1 MSAAEALQAAH
12 VAGIRVEID
21 GDDLVLEAMA
31 PPPSA
36 LLDLLSRHKAG
47 IVELLRPTDGSWSA
61 EDWRVFFEERAGIA
75 EFDGGLARGQAEVC
89 AFECCVAEW
98 LRRNPVCLPPG
109 RCLDCGGGDHAHDPL
124 LPLGTESTGSA
135 WLHSGWWP
143 AWYADRKG
151 EAIAALAAIGV
162 AVPADLP
169 DDFGKNGGI

>member
-98 LRRNPVCLPPG
+98 LRRNPVRSLSE
-109 RCLDCGGGDHAHDPL
+109 RCVTCGGVHEHKSL
-124 LPLGTESTGSA
+124 LPRGTEGIDRV
-135 WLHSGWWP
+135 WLHARCGP
-143 AWYADRKG
+143 VCHAGRQV
-151 EAIAALAAIGV
+151 EAVTALAAIGI
-162 AVPADLP
+162 ALPADLP
-169 DDFGKNGGI
+169 DDFGKNRGA

>member
-98 LRRNPVCLPPG
+98 LRRNPVCSLSE
-109 RCLDCGGGDHAHDPL
+109 RCVTRGGVHEHKPL
-124 LPLGTESTGSA
+124 LPRDTEGTDRG
-135 WLHSGWWP
+135 WLHARCGPVWRVGQ
-143 AWYADRKG
+143 A
-151 EAIAALAAIGV
+151 EAVTALSVIGIAP
-162 AVPADLP
+162 PADLP
-169 DDFGKNGGI
+169 DDFGKNRGA